1 MTIKELEARV
11 AVLEKKFEQLHA
23 KANGNLSTGP
33 NPVHWWTVEGGA
45 GRFANDPVFDE
56 IVRLGREYRESLHP
70 DRRKKKAKK
79 NKKNN
84 ARA

>member
-1 MTIKELEARV
+1 MTIKDLETRV
-11 AVLEKKFEQLHA
+11 ATLEKKVEQLQP
-23 KANGNLSTGP
+23 KVNGTPSTGP
-33 NPVHWWTVEGGA
+33 NLVHWWTVEGGA

-56 IVRLGREYRESLHP
+56 IVRLGGEYRESLHP

-79 NKKNN
+79 TKKTD

>member
-1 MTIKELEARV
+1 MTIAQLEQRLTA
-11 AVLEKKFEQLHA
+11 LEKVVEQLQQEVA
-23 KANGNLSTGP
+23 KTTPPSEP
-33 NPVHWWTVEGGA
+33 WWVTEA

-70 DRRKKKAKK
+70 DRRKPKKTKQMKK
-79 NKKNN
+79 PH